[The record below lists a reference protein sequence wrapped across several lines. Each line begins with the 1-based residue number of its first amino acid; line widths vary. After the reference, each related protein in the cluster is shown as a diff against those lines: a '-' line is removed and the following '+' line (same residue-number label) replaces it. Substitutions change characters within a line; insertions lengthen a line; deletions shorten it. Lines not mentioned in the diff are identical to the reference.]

1 MAITGAKF
9 CGYYQLTKGFYEL
22 ADIPT
27 ILQEKYDR
35 TLEYCTLIWLE
46 DIIVVT
52 RVQRQEHEKKLF
64 DILNKLENAGYRA
77 SKRKSEFFMKRT
89 NWLGHKIHE
98 NRIKPNE
105 EKVEAILKLNSPIFT
120 LECTGKPYLLK
131 AQHSAFNISDSTTKA
146 LTVQNWQI
154 TSFVPDSTDLV
165 VDSSNKCLAVRTV
178 GMQRCP
184 GFHKNVNFA
193 K

>member
-1 MAITGAKF
+1 MCEISIGSYNGLEREGK
-9 CGYYQLTKGFYEL
+9 KPK
-22 ADIPT
+22 PT
-27 ILQEKYDR
+27 PLPHMR
-35 TLEYCTLIWLE
+35 L
-46 DIIVVT
+46 
-52 RVQRQEHEKKLF
+52 
-64 DILNKLENAGYRA
+64 
-77 SKRKSEFFMKRT
+77 S
-89 NWLGHKIHE
+89 
-98 NRIKPNE
+98 
-105 EKVEAILKLNSPIFT
+105 

-131 AQHSAFNISDSTTKA
+131 AQHSAFNISDSTTIA

-184 GFHKNVNFA
+184 GFHKNVSFA

>member
-1 MAITGAKF
+1 MSQFLEVFAVSGVCYGSCSCVFARCSILLFVVEVPANFVETAKRAIT
-9 CGYYQLTKGFYEL
+9 CSV
-22 ADIPT
+22 P
-27 ILQEKYDR
+27 
-35 TLEYCTLIWLE
+35 
-46 DIIVVT
+46 
-52 RVQRQEHEKKLF
+52 RQT
-64 DILNKLENAGYRA
+64 
-77 SKRKSEFFMKRT
+77 S
-89 NWLGHKIHE
+89 
-98 NRIKPNE
+98 
-105 EKVEAILKLNSPIFT
+105 

-131 AQHSAFNISDSTTKA
+131 AQHSAFNTSDSTTIP

-184 GFHKNVNFA
+184 GFHKNVSFA